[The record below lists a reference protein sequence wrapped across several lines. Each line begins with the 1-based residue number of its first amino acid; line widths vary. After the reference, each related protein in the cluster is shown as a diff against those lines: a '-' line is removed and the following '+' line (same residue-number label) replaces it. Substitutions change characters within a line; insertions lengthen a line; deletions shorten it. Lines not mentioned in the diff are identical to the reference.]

1 MLIVVMGVSGSGK
14 STIGSRLA
22 ERLRAEFVDADEY
35 HSAENKSKMAA
46 GIPLTDED
54 RRPWLQALASV
65 LAGWHLQQVSGVLAC
80 SSLKVAH
87 REILGVGPHA
97 GKLTFVLLEGNKEL
111 IASRLAVRQHEFM
124 NRQLLESQFDAL
136 EVSDYALRI
145 VNDRAPD
152 EIVDVLL
159 ARLS

>member
-1 MLIVVMGVSGSGK
+1 
-14 STIGSRLA
+14 
-22 ERLRAEFVDADEY
+22 
-35 HSAENKSKMAA
+35 MAT

-54 RRPWLQALASV
+54 RGPWLWALVGV
-65 LAGWHLQQVSGVLAC
+65 LANWHVQQMRGVLAC
-80 SSLKVAH
+80 SSLKAGY

-111 IASRLAVRQHEFM
+111 IASRLVVRQHEFM

-136 EVSDYALRI
+136 EASDYALRI

-159 ARLS
+159 ARLR